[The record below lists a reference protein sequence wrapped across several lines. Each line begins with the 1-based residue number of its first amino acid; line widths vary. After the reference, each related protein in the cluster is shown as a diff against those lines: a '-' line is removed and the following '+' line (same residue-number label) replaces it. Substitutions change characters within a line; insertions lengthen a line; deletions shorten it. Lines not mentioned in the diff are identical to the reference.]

1 MQRILIFVYGIA
13 AYILFLAVFGYMAA
27 FLLQLF
33 VPKNINDL
41 GISAPGGVLGAIVLN
56 IALIALFGFLHSLL
70 ARDWVKSKLYGVL
83 PRAAERS
90 TYVVQS
96 SLCLALA
103 MWLWQPLDTIIWS
116 VSGPMQ
122 MMAFASFALG
132 TMLVL
137 WSTFL
142 IDHFELFGLRQ
153 IWTHL
158 RGKDMPQPEFK
169 TPVLYRLVR
178 HPMQLGIIVLVFS
191 TPHMTVGHLLF
202 ASSMTAYVF
211 VGLYFEERALLRV
224 FGARYEV
231 YQRDVP
237 FLFPLPFRKANRR
250 SNTADL

>member
-41 GISAPGGVLGAIVLN
+41 GISAPGGSLGAIAVN

-70 ARDWVKSKLYGVL
+70 ARDWVKAKLYKVL

-103 MWLWQPLDTIIWS
+103 MWLWQPLDTPVWS
-116 VSGPMQ
+116 VSGL
-122 MMAFASFALG
+122 AALLIFASFALG
-132 TMLVL
+132 TVLVL

-158 RGKDMPQPEFK
+158 RGTDMPEPDFK
-169 TPVLYRLVR
+169 TPALYRLVR

-202 ASSMTAYVF
+202 AGSMTAYIF
-211 VGLYFEERALLRV
+211 VGLYFEERALLRA
-224 FGARYEV
+224 FGARYAA

-237 FLFPLPFRKANRR
+237 FLFPRPFRKSFRR